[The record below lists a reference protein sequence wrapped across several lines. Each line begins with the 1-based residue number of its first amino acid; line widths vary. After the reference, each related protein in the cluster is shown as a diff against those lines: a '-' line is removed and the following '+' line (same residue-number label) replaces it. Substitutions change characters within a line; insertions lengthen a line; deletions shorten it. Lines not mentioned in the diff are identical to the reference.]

1 MKKIVLISSFCDTE
15 VKLQCLKKNILKI
28 KELGLDVMVSS
39 PIVLDEEIIKISDYV
54 FYTKD
59 NPVLDWPEKAILY
72 WKEFFYENS
81 KYIFSRTVPDYGWAG
96 FHQVKQLSEIALG
109 MNYDYYYHIIYDLK
123 IDHLKECFEQETSK
137 KIFPSKREE
146 TTWNYG
152 LHFMIFDKKNL
163 KLFSDLITK
172 ELYLK
177 FNKGNAFDCL
187 ESIAHIMNCERG
199 EKFAE
204 DEIYYFEDKD
214 FFNSSPTQDFGLFIE
229 NNDQQKTN
237 TKLWFF
243 NLLNEIQITLIVNGI
258 EINKSINN
266 FDNVDLG
273 MNKIFLRKVEM
284 IYSSQLYDLTD
295 IIEKVKHSTTQI
307 L

>member
-1 MKKIVLISSFCDTE
+1 MKKIALISSFCDTE
-15 VKLQCLKKNILKI
+15 IKLQCLKKNILKI

-39 PIVLDEEIIKISDYV
+39 PIVLDEEIVKISDYV

-72 WKEFFYENS
+72 WKEFFYGTS
-81 KYIFSRTVPDYGWAG
+81 KFIFSRTVPDYGWAG
-96 FHQVKQLSEIALG
+96 FHQVKQLSEVALG

-123 IDHLKECFEQETSK
+123 IDDIKEYFEQHPPK
-137 KIFPSKREE
+137 KIFPSKRDD

-199 EKFAE
+199 EKYVE
-204 DEIYYFEDKD
+204 DEVYYFEDKD
-214 FFNSSPTQDFGLFIE
+214 FFNSSPNKDFSLFIE
-229 NNDQQKTN
+229 NDDQQKTN
-237 TKLWFF
+237 TKLWFY
-243 NLLNEIQITLIVNGI
+243 NLPNEIQIELLVNGVQI
-258 EINKSINN
+258 NKLINNFGNIDLGINKS
-266 FDNVDLG
+266 
-273 MNKIFLRKVEM
+273 FLQKVEM
-284 IYSSQLYDLTD
+284 TYDLKSYDLMD
-295 IIEKVKHSTTQI
+295 IIEEVKHSTTQI